1 MEELLN
7 ILQQFDDCIDYK
19 VETAL
24 MTDGLIDSVDLVEL
38 VAKLEE
44 IFDIDI
50 SLDEI
55 IPENFDSAEN
65 IWDMIKRLKSSL

>member
-1 MEELLN
+1 
-7 ILQQFDDCIDYK
+7 
-19 VETAL
+19 